1 MDSKNINKVD
11 LNKAKHYPNDKETEA
26 REEALK
32 QFNPV
37 PSTTDCTGLIP
48 FAAQDEKE
56 LESYRAIIQY
66 TPPYEK

>member
-1 MDSKNINKVD
+1 MNKKNINKVD
-11 LNKAKHYPNDKETEA
+11 LHKPKHYPNDKETETH
-26 REEALK
+26 EENLR

-48 FAAQDEKE
+48 FAAQSENQ
-56 LESYRAIIQY
+56 LESYREIIQY